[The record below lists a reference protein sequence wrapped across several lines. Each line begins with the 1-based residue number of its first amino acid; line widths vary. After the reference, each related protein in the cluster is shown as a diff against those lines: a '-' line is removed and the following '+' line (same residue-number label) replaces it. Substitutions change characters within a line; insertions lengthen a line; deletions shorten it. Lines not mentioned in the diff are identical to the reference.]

1 MSSLNIESI
10 ETANAKQALYWR
22 LLSSLFE
29 QNEASAETASNLNT
43 ICAELAN
50 GAALPSEILD
60 PYISIDMLIHRFP
73 ELKDTFEK
81 SLDGFEKQSQ
91 DNDTIDDEVVQQESK
106 DELEV
111 KEESDKSTAENI
123 KETLVLSKI
132 LINAFG
138 PNTQGQSISAQ
149 QYSQWTQDVPWLE
162 KMLGLPAGSLLQGRA
177 KQGLGKQGSGTPTGG
192 GGEASR
198 PPIGDA
204 ELKAGLEALEADMIQ
219 RMDLREVLKD
229 DNLASKL
236 TPSMALVEQ
245 LLWDKGNLT
254 GTALKNAKVIIRN
267 YVDQLA
273 DVLKLQVRQVM
284 SGKRD
289 SSIPPKRVFRNIDM
303 KRTIEKNLI
312 NYNPENQKLYV
323 DSIYY
328 LANAKK
334 SLPTT
339 LLIIVDQSGSMT
351 DSMVQTTILASIFAG
366 LPNVE
371 VFLYAF
377 DTRVIDLS
385 DYVHDPVEVL
395 LRTKLGGGNDMRLAL
410 DAAAHRITSPEHTA
424 VVVISDFYDWSD
436 FFTILKNWKESGC
449 HLLPVGAMKSSG
461 YHSVNTEYTKR
472 FKGLGTPILNGSP
485 KKLIE
490 QIKKLM

>member
-1 MSSLNIESI
+1 MASLNIDAVSP
-10 ETANAKQALYWR
+10 ANAKQALYWR
-22 LLSSLFE
+22 LLNSLFAQSE
-29 QNEASAETASNLNT
+29 GSGEVASNLDE
-43 ICAELAN
+43 ICKELAQS
-50 GAALPSEILD
+50 AEVPSEILD
-60 PYISIDMLIHRFP
+60 PFISIEMLIHRFP

-81 SLDGFEKQSQ
+81 SLDGFEKQAEEEDVQKTVEAES
-91 DNDTIDDEVVQQESK
+91 DEAKVSE
-106 DELEV
+106 EIEGEANLEV
-111 KEESDKSTAENI
+111 EKTTSENV

-132 LINAFG
+132 LLNAFG
-138 PNTQGQSISAQ
+138 PNTQGKSISAQ
-149 QYSQWTQDVPWLE
+149 QYSQWTKDVPWLE

-177 KQGLGKQGSGTPTGG
+177 KQGAGAPTGG

-219 RMDLREVLKD
+219 RMDLREVLQD

-254 GTALKNAKVIIRN
+254 GVALKNAKVIIRN

-284 SGKRD
+284 TGKRD

-323 DSIYY
+323 DAIYY

-436 FFTILKNWKESGC
+436 FFTVLKNWKESGC

-461 YHSVNTEYTKR
+461 YHSVNSEFTKR
-472 FKGLGTPILNGSP
+472 FKALGTPILNGSP